1 MLNVRRT
8 SLLTVVSQSRRG
20 SLALMEDA
28 RHYAVALGAGAFKP
42 RTVGD
47 LVRAIAVAAPRA
59 ARASTAG
66 GRDSSTGGTSTR
78 RDVPVAIACAARDG
92 VDEVAVACAEFGV
105 IRTLHADQDADER
118 RGVLAACARSAR
130 RGAFDDDDDDDDEGP
145 VNDDDARC
153 VCVVTTDACLPSAAN
168 GEASLGFPLLVNYDV
183 PRTKE
188 AYARR
193 ARVALGGGGRG
204 GGGGVVVTLIVADD
218 ETSSLREVC
227 GDREVE
233 TMPVDVLEEVA
244 RGWFRRANGPD
255 A

>member
-1 MLNVRRT
+1 
-8 SLLTVVSQSRRG
+8 
-20 SLALMEDA
+20 MEGA

-66 GRDSSTGGTSTR
+66 GRDSSTGTSTR

-130 RGAFDDDDDDDDEGP
+130 RGAFDDDDDDGP
-145 VNDDDARC
+145 VDDDDDVREGDARC

-168 GEASLGFPLLVNYDV
+168 GEASLRFPLLVNYDV
-183 PRTKE
+183 PRTRE

-204 GGGGVVVTLIVADD
+204 GGEGVVVTLIVADD
-218 ETSSLREVC
+218 ETSMLSEVC
-227 GDREVE
+227 GVGDREVE

>member
-1 MLNVRRT
+1 
-8 SLLTVVSQSRRG
+8 
-20 SLALMEDA
+20 MEGA

-66 GRDSSTGGTSTR
+66 GRDSSTGTSTR

-130 RGAFDDDDDDDDEGP
+130 RGAFDDDDDGPVDDDDDVREG
-145 VNDDDARC
+145 DARC

-183 PRTKE
+183 PRTRE

-204 GGGGVVVTLIVADD
+204 GGEGVVVTLIVADD
-218 ETSSLREVC
+218 ETSMLSEVC
-227 GDREVE
+227 GVGDREVE

>member
-1 MLNVRRT
+1 
-8 SLLTVVSQSRRG
+8 
-20 SLALMEDA
+20 MEGA

-66 GRDSSTGGTSTR
+66 GRDSSTGTSTR
-78 RDVPVAIACAARDG
+78 LDVPVAIACAARDG

-130 RGAFDDDDDDDDEGP
+130 RGACDDSRDDEGPVDDDDDDDTAGDG
-145 VNDDDARC
+145 DARC

-244 RGWFRRANGPD
+244 QGWFRRANGPD

>member
-1 MLNVRRT
+1 
-8 SLLTVVSQSRRG
+8 
-20 SLALMEDA
+20 MEGA

-66 GRDSSTGGTSTR
+66 GRDSSTGTSTR

-130 RGAFDDDDDDDDEGP
+130 RGAFDDDDDDGP
-145 VNDDDARC
+145 VDDDDGVRDGDARC

-183 PRTKE
+183 PRTRE

-204 GGGGVVVTLIVADD
+204 GGEGVVVTLIVADD
-218 ETSSLREVC
+218 TSMLWEVS

>member
-1 MLNVRRT
+1 
-8 SLLTVVSQSRRG
+8 
-20 SLALMEDA
+20 MEGA

-59 ARASTAG
+59 ARASARG
-66 GRDSSTGGTSTR
+66 GRESSTGTSTR
-78 RDVPVAIACAARDG
+78 RDIPVAIACAARDG

-130 RGAFDDDDDDDDEGP
+130 RGACDDSRDDEGPVDDDDDDDTAGDG
-145 VNDDDARC
+145 DARC

-244 RGWFRRANGPD
+244 QGWFRRANGPD

>member
-1 MLNVRRT
+1 
-8 SLLTVVSQSRRG
+8 
-20 SLALMEDA
+20 MEGA

-66 GRDSSTGGTSTR
+66 GRDSSTGTSTR

-130 RGAFDDDDDDDDEGP
+130 RGAFDDDDDDGP
-145 VNDDDARC
+145 VDDDDGVRDGDARC

-183 PRTKE
+183 PRTRE

-204 GGGGVVVTLIVADD
+204 GGEGVVVTLIVADD
-218 ETSSLREVC
+218 ETLSEVC

-233 TMPVDVLEEVA
+233 MMPVDVLEEVA

>member
-1 MLNVRRT
+1 
-8 SLLTVVSQSRRG
+8 
-20 SLALMEDA
+20 MEGA
-28 RHYAVALGAGAFKP
+28 RHYAVALGARAFKP

-59 ARASTAG
+59 ARASTG
-66 GRDSSTGGTSTR
+66 MSTR

-130 RGAFDDDDDDDDEGP
+130 RGAFDNDDDGPVDDDDDVRDG
-145 VNDDDARC
+145 DARC

-183 PRTKE
+183 PRTRE

-204 GGGGVVVTLIVADD
+204 GGEGVVVTLIVADD
-218 ETSSLREVC
+218 ETSSLWEVC

-244 RGWFRRANGPD
+244 QGWFRRANGPD

>member
-1 MLNVRRT
+1 
-8 SLLTVVSQSRRG
+8 
-20 SLALMEDA
+20 MEGA

-66 GRDSSTGGTSTR
+66 GRDSSTGTSTR

-130 RGAFDDDDDDDDEGP
+130 RGAFDDDDDGPVDDD
-145 VNDDDARC
+145 DDVRDGDARC

-183 PRTKE
+183 PRTRE

-204 GGGGVVVTLIVADD
+204 GGEGVVVTLIVADD
-218 ETSSLREVC
+218 ETLSEVC